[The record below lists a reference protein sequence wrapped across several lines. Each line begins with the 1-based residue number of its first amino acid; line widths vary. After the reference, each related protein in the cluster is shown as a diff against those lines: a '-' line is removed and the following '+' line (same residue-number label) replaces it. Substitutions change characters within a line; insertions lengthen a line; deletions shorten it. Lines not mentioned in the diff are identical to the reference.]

1 MGMVAIKIQEE
12 KAMDINRKK
21 CIGCGLCVSTC
32 KSGALRLKEKEKV
45 FIPPKDFQELHEIF
59 VNNKKKEPRR
69 YGQWPRLIWGS
80 RLWNWGSM
88 E

>member
-59 VNNKKKEPRR
+59 VNNKKK
-69 YGQWPRLIWGS
+69 GAQKIWTMAKAYMGFKVVE
-80 RLWNWGSM
+80 LG
-88 E
+88 